1 MTKEERTKKKGSFRI
16 CFDLSACN
24 LLDKANRYNIYLIVR
39 AVENDLTEYEVG
51 GNNTSLKF
59 TEQPRQGQFFH
70 SSVLSVKLEHDDM
83 HPNQVR

>member
-39 AVENDLTEYEVG
+39 AVENDLTEYEVDG
-51 GNNTSLKF
+51 KWATFVSAIL
-59 TEQPRQGQFFH
+59 
-70 SSVLSVKLEHDDM
+70 SSEL
-83 HPNQVR
+83 

>member
-1 MTKEERTKKKGSFRI
+1 MMTCIQSRSDEGIEMTKEERTKKKGSFRI

-51 GNNTSLKF
+51 GNWAKFVCAILSLEF
-59 TEQPRQGQFFH
+59 
-70 SSVLSVKLEHDDM
+70 
-83 HPNQVR
+83 